1 MDISPA
7 DESNRMTAEA
17 QNGRRAGPERGF
29 VGYGAKPPAV
39 HWPDGRSVAL
49 SIVVNY
55 EEGAESSFD
64 EHGVSEPSGEIGSA
78 IGPEYRDLAS
88 ETSWEYGSR
97 AGIWRLLRLFREFSA
112 PVTFF
117 ACARALERN
126 PAVAAALVEDGHE
139 PASHGWGFDRHW
151 LFSRDEERERIRRA
165 VASIT
170 ASCGRRP
177 VGSYFPFGPS
187 ASTRELLVEEGGFV
201 YDSDAYNDDLPY
213 TVEVQGREHLVVP
226 YSAVYNDSR
235 FLSAPGFS
243 SPHDFFQLCKAG
255 LDQLTREAREGYPKM
270 MSIGIHPKT
279 IGQAGRVVA
288 LRQVLEYVTE
298 RGDVWVA
305 RREDIARWWLEHR
318 HTWGC

>member
-1 MDISPA
+1 
-7 DESNRMTAEA
+7 MTTEP
-17 QNGRRAGPERGF
+17 QSGRRARPERGF

-39 HWPDGRSVAL
+39 QWPDGRSVAL

-55 EEGAESSFD
+55 EEGAESSFE
-64 EHGVSEPSGEIGSA
+64 EHGISEPSGEIGSA
-78 IGPEYRDLAS
+78 VGPEFRDLAS

-126 PAVAAALVEDGHE
+126 PAVAAGLVEDGHE

-187 ASTRELLVEEGGFV
+187 VSTRELLVEEGGFL

-213 TVEVQGREHLVVP
+213 IVEVQGREHLVVP

-235 FLSAPGFS
+235 FLNAPGFS
-243 SPHDFFQLCKAG
+243 SPHDFFQLCKDG
-255 LDQLTREAREGYPKM
+255 LDQLRREAREGYPKM

-298 RGDVWVA
+298 LGDVWVA
-305 RREDIARWWLEHR
+305 RREDIAHWWLEHR